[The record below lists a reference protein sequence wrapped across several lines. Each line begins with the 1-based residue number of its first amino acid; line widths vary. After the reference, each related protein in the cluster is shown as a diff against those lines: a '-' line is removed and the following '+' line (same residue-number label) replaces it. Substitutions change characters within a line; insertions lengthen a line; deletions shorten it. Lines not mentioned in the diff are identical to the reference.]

1 MDKGADVHAQQKRH
15 CCLNKD
21 ISLHGHVNCTL
32 IYILKINFY
41 HHSCCGLCCGYMLR
55 KSCDCVVHGM
65 DKGAD
70 VHAQQ
75 K

>member
-32 IYILKINFY
+32 IYILKIKIFIVTA
-41 HHSCCGLCCGYMLR
+41 
-55 KSCDCVVHGM
+55 VVGC
-65 DKGAD
+65 A
-70 VHAQQ
+70 VATC
-75 K
+75 